1 MKNKSTLKI
10 VHRQEEEEVSDI
22 SQQEI
27 YHQLS
32 QVKKDLESILTLLNQ
47 QLGVPLECHPS

>member
-10 VHRQEEEEVSDI
+10 VHRQEDVSDI

-27 YHQLS
+27 FHQLS
-32 QVKKDLESILTLLNQ
+32 QVKKDLESILTVLNQ